1 MEKVENPSYSPHLK
15 RVLKSYQTAAMTSLS
30 GPNTFM
36 ASWGNSPSK
45 GHCSLAAA
53 AAAVAAAV
61 DLDLKKNIAGSP
73 FDSVGNNNNNHR
85 HIINNGNHSLN
96 SNNNNSTSGNS
107 NNKLVSTKNSSSPSS
122 ANDKKHYSSPPPSLS
137 TTTTTTTTTASASS
151 SSSSPPPPPPPSAKF
166 PDYDPFV
173 APPPFPIQQLP
184 ILTAPDQSRSER
196 SETHLEGEVI
206 SCFVV
211 GGEKRLCLPQIL
223 NSVLRDFS
231 LQQINAVCD
240 ELQIFCSRCSH
251 EQLEV
256 LKVTGILPFSAP
268 SCGLITK
275 TDAERLCNALLH
287 SHPPRA
293 VHDLPPE
300 KRPFHFRIYHECFGK
315 CKGIYTPDHFT
326 NVSARCIECTECHG
340 LFSPQKFVGHAH
352 KALENRTCHWGFD
365 SANWRSYILL
375 AKDQD
380 DMEQLQVH
388 LEELKVR
395 FDPQKKVGGG
405 GGNKRKQVRNELSII
420 ALICHLLLTPDGGVG
435 WGGGDFVSGM
445 LISGGDDFVNNVS

>member
-15 RVLKSYQTAAMTSLS
+15 KVLKSYQTAAMTSLS

-36 ASWGNSPSK
+36 AAWGNSPSK
-45 GHCSLAAA
+45 SHCSL
-53 AAAVAAAV
+53 VGPV
-61 DLDLKKNIAGSP
+61 DLEVKKAVVASP
-73 FDSVGNNNNNHR
+73 FDGVGGNNHR
-85 HIINNGNHSLN
+85 HLNGNHTSN
-96 SNNNNSTSGNS
+96 ASNNNISNPNNTNSVS
-107 NNKLVSTKNSSSPSS
+107 NNKLVSSKNSSSPSS
-122 ANDKKHYSSPPPSLS
+122 ANDKKHYPSPSPLS
-137 TTTTTTTTTASASS
+137 TAAATTTTAPAVAAA
-151 SSSSPPPPPPPSAKF
+151 SPPSPQSAKY
-166 PDYDPFV
+166 PDYDPFA

-206 SCFVV
+206 SCFLV

-300 KRPFHFRIYHECFGK
+300 KRPFHFLIYHECFGK
-315 CKGIYTPDHFT
+315 CKGIYTPDHYT
-326 NVSARCIECTECHG
+326 TVSARCIECTECHG

-365 SANWRSYILL
+365 SSHWRSYILL
-375 AKDQD
+375 AKDQE

-395 FDPQKKVGGG
+395 FDSQKKVGGG
-405 GGNKRKQVRNELSII
+405 GNGSKRKQVRGIILIVPCLTRNHVYFHLVTFQMHICSLSPLPNWIR
-420 ALICHLLLTPDGGVG
+420 D
-435 WGGGDFVSGM
+435 
-445 LISGGDDFVNNVS
+445 